1 MTMSK
6 VYDRALERNNI
17 PDAELDLRAE
27 LTALQARYDSGA
39 VAPAVF
45 AIIKRIETEAA
56 WLQHR
61 GRP

>member
-6 VYDRALERNNI
+6 VHESAHARNNY
-17 PDAELDLRAE
+17 PAAELDLRAE
-27 LTALQARYDSGA
+27 LTALRTRYDSGA
-39 VAPAVF
+39 VSPAVF
-45 AIIKRIETEAA
+45 TIIKRIETELA

>member
-1 MTMSK
+1 MNTIRDCASQ
-6 VYDRALERNNI
+6 RNNI
-17 PDAELDLRAE
+17 PSQPEQDLRAE

-39 VAPAVF
+39 VSSAVY
-45 AIIKRIETEAA
+45 AVVKAIETELG